1 MPEQPQ
7 WSERTLDMPPQDP
20 WAEPPTAQVPPPGHA
35 PHSGPAG
42 MRPGAPAPH
51 TGPALPRS
59 AAGVPHA
66 GSAAPVSGPGGGSA
80 APVSGPGGGSAAPRP
95 GPPVPSTAAFPGD
108 GQPFSRGRAQVN
120 PHPRTQQ
127 FTAEHEPTGTGWPG
141 AAPPEQ
147 RRPMSWHVRELRR
160 GGEWSS
166 AALLFAFVC
175 WGIWAISSDGDLVT
189 PIIVFI
195 LSLFVAAGLFALSRV
210 VGRVVLE
217 KQFHRVR
224 RTARGSHIVAAVFLV
239 GVGLAHLRQ
248 TEWVMD
254 AYRWVVGIF

>member
-20 WAEPPTAQVPPPGHA
+20 WAEPPTAQVPPA
-35 PHSGPAG
+35 T
-42 MRPGAPAPH
+42 PAPPSSRP
-51 TGPALPRS
+51 T
-59 AAGVPHA
+59 
-66 GSAAPVSGPGGGSA
+66 GSAAPTSGAAGVATPRSGPP
-80 APVSGPGGGSAAPRP
+80 APTAPL
-95 GPPVPSTAAFPGD
+95 GAD

-127 FTAEHEPTGTGWPG
+127 FAAEHEPTGTGWPG
-141 AAPPEQ
+141 VAAPEQ
-147 RRPMSWHVRELRR
+147 RRPMSWHVRELKR

-166 AALLFAFVC
+166 AALVFAFVC
-175 WGIWAISSDGDLVT
+175 WGIWAISTDGDDLTAPVV
-189 PIIVFI
+189 VFV
-195 LSLFVAAGLFALSRV
+195 LSLIVAAGLFALSRV
-210 VGRVVLE
+210 LGRVVLE
-217 KQFHRVR
+217 KQLHRVR

-248 TEWVMD
+248 TEWVVD

>member
-20 WAEPPTAQVPPPGHA
+20 WADPPTAQVPTPGAHQA
-35 PHSGPAG
+35 GPAPQ
-42 MRPGAPAPH
+42 RPASPP
-51 TGPALPRS
+51 TG
-59 AAGVPHA
+59 HDA
-66 GSAAPVSGPGGGSA
+66 GSVPQ
-80 APVSGPGGGSAAPRP
+80 RP
-95 GPPVPSTAAFPGD
+95 GPPVTGD

-127 FTAEHEPTGTGWPG
+127 FAAEHEPTGTGWPG
-141 AAPPEQ
+141 AGTPEQ
-147 RRPMSWHVRELRR
+147 RRPMSWHLRDLRR

-175 WGIWAISSDGDLVT
+175 WGIWVISSDGEGLAA

-195 LSLFVAAGLFALSRV
+195 LSLFVAAGLFALARL

-217 KQFHRVR
+217 KHFHRVS
-224 RTARGSHIVAAVFLV
+224 RTARGAHIVAAVFLV

-254 AYRWVVGIF
+254 AYRWVVSTF